1 MKSLRICLG
10 LCALAMCLSAF
21 AQRPPKGYNYAYG
34 DFNGDGKKEYV
45 YFIPP
50 KDADRWEELDDF
62 ESLYG
67 VLKFTNPSI
76 PSIEVK
82 QCVSGVPCNL
92 GDLNG
97 DGNVDVTDVT
107 MLINAILGQIQIE
120 GGDLNG
126 DGNVDVTD
134 VTTEINIVL
143 GSQN

>member
-1 MKSLRICLG
+1 M
-10 LCALAMCLSAF
+10 AMCLSAF

-45 YFIPP
+45 YVIPP

-76 PSIEVK
+76 PSINVK
-82 QCVSGVPCNL
+82 QCVSGVPRNL

-97 DGNVDVTDVT
+97 DGKDE
-107 MLINAILGQIQIE
+107 IE
-120 GGDLNG
+120 HSAGISYKAAD
-126 DGNVDVTD
+126 
-134 VTTEINIVL
+134 ICRAKKR
-143 GSQN
+143 